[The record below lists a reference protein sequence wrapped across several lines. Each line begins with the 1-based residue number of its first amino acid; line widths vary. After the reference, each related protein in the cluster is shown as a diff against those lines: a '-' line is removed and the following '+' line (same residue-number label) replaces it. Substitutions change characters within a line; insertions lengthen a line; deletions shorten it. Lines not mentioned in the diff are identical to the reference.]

1 MLTVQPPSRETGITK
16 ELPPLPNVE
25 KYGEIVTRFA
35 PNPDFVLHLG
45 SIRAVILSHDYAK
58 RYKGRFLLRFEDTD
72 PRLKRSSLEYYDAI
86 REDLHWLECPPDG
99 EIIQSDRFQ
108 IYYNIAEGLLRQ
120 GDAYVCT
127 CERERFHTLIT
138 AGQSCPCRPKS
149 PAENLRDWQ
158 RMLAGEL
165 KEGEA
170 VVRVKTELAHP
181 NPAVRDWPALR
192 IIDPAAHPHPRVG
205 SKYRVWPLYNLSAG
219 IDDHLMSV
227 THILRGKEHLTNAL
241 RQSYLYKHMGW
252 DYPEAIHYGR
262 LKAVGFSLS
271 KSLMVKELEE
281 GKVESYSDPR
291 LPTLASLRR
300 RGYSPNSLRK
310 IVYEMGPRPVD
321 ATLSWDNINA
331 ADRKEI
337 DRTANRYSFLP
348 SPVVLNVTGV
358 PRDFEAKLP
367 LHPERPELGMRI
379 LRVHTDNGASR
390 LWLATSDRAAF
401 EKSKIVRLMEL
412 FNVELDAL
420 NPDSITAKYHSQ
432 DYSDAKKLKAPLVQ
446 WLPETQHVPFES
458 VMPDA
463 SKVTGFVEKNIMAEP
478 VGSIVQMVR
487 IGFAR
492 IDSKTE
498 SSVVVYFSHK

>member
-1 MLTVQPPSRETGITK
+1 MSASKQPLKEIGGAK
-16 ELPPLPNVE
+16 ELPPLPNAE
-25 KYGEIVTRFA
+25 KYSEIVTRFA

-58 RYKGRFLLRFEDTD
+58 KYKGKFLLRFEDTD

-86 REDLHWLECPPDG
+86 REDLRWLGCASDG
-99 EIIQSDRFQ
+99 EVIQSDRFE
-108 IYYNIAEGLLRQ
+108 IYYQIAETLLGR

-127 CERERFHTLIT
+127 CERERFHALIM
-138 AGQSCPCRPKS
+138 AGQVCPCRSKS
-149 PAENLRDWQ
+149 PATNIRDWQ

-165 KEGEA
+165 GEGEA
-170 VVRVKTELAHP
+170 VVRIKTEVAHP
-181 NPAVRDWPALR
+181 NPAVRDWPSLR

-205 SKYRVWPLYNLSAG
+205 SKYRVWPLYNFSAG

-227 THILRGKEHLTNAL
+227 THIFRGKEHLTNAL
-241 RQSYLYKHMGW
+241 RQSYLYKHLGW

-291 LPTLASLRR
+291 LPTLAALRR

-310 IVYEMGPRPVD
+310 IVYEIGPRPVD

-331 ADRKEI
+331 TDRKEI
-337 DRTANRYSFLP
+337 DWNAKRFNFLP
-348 SPVVLNVTGV
+348 EPIILNVIGV
-358 PRDFEAKLP
+358 PQDFEAHFP
-367 LHPERPELGMRI
+367 LHPERPELGTRT
-379 LRVHTDNGASR
+379 LRVHSENGTSS
-390 LWLATSDRAAF
+390 LWLASSDRAAF

-412 FNVELDAL
+412 FNVELDTISS
-420 NPDSITAKYHSQ
+420 DSVAARYHSQ
-432 DYSDAKKLKAPLVQ
+432 DYSDAKKLKAPLIQ
-446 WLPETQHVPFES
+446 WLPETQYVPFES

-463 SKVTGFVEKNIMAEP
+463 TRVSGFVEKNVMAEP
-478 VGSIVQMVR
+478 IGSVVQMVR